1 MNRYT
6 KALLSLADISKRM
19 SKLDFNVKYQ
29 GHYKDELGVLGES
42 INEMSEKLEE
52 TITELKSAN
61 IELKK
66 DIAKKEEVDE
76 MRKEFISNVSHE
88 LKTPIAL
95 IQGYAEG
102 LQEGISDNPEDV
114 QYYCDGNCR

>member
-1 MNRYT
+1 
-6 KALLSLADISKRM
+6 M
-19 SKLDFNVKYQ
+19 SKELDFNVKYQ
-29 GHYKDELGVLGES
+29 GHYKDGFEDLGES

-76 MRKEFISNVSHE
+76 NEKELSMLPRTKNSYS
-88 LKTPIAL
+88 TDS
-95 IQGYAEG
+95 
-102 LQEGISDNPEDV
+102 GICGRSSKA
-114 QYYCDGNCR
+114 

>member
-1 MNRYT
+1 MRIFQ
-6 KALLSLADISKRM
+6 KECQSWI
-19 SKLDFNVKYQ
+19 FNVKYQ

-76 MRKEFISNVSHE
+76 MRKEFNFKCFPRTKNSYS
-88 LKTPIAL
+88 TDS
-95 IQGYAEG
+95 
-102 LQEGISDNPEDV
+102 GICGRSS
-114 QYYCDGNCR
+114 GRHK